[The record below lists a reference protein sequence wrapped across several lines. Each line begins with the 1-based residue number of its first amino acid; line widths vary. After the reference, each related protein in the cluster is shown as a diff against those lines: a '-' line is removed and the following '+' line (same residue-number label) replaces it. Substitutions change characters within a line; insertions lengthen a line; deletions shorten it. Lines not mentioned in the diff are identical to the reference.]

1 MASML
6 SAYALTWKV
15 FLASWQKDW
24 KKQSTEISQ
33 LRALFHPIDLTP
45 NLMWNVIMFNAV
57 TAMLLYFADFSKE
70 FQLLTLVWVELPCI
84 AGSFFYYSY
93 KFGSDAVTKLTFTNL
108 SLWIQNWITMQG
120 IAFTCLTQSAIVYL
134 AGLLVEPFLPSSLQY
149 SVSFPKETYE
159 EYLPICVYCF
169 WGLFGILLLSLPVWR
184 DGYNLSMEVAGR
196 NVTMSLSETFVE
208 LVYQTSQSSSYLFL
222 VTALFMILQNWGFRF
237 HLIHFMLATIETL
250 LINQAVQFKFCIL
263 HQLMHEIRPL
273 YAMTH
278 IEHHICKGI
287 HPTSSAAGLWEYW
300 LAGQGIFFMVQAF
313 TALPFV
319 IFQSIYAGANV
330 VVHTMWPSEKL
341 MQWHTLHHTLLVD
354 IYNVNVPSPYDREH
368 SAAVKKY
375 QSKLEEVS
383 PFVRYE
389 ALSDLASFALMGVVG
404 VFFHYVLGIGIGYVD
419 WTKAEWVHHYSP
431 SL

>member
-24 KKQSTEISQ
+24 KKQSTEIGK
-33 LRALFHPIDLTP
+33 LRALFHPIDITP

-57 TAMLLYFADFSKE
+57 TAILFYFADFSKE
-70 FQLLTLVWVELPCI
+70 FQLFTLVWVELPCI
-84 AGSFFYYSY
+84 AGSFFYYYY
-93 KFGSDAVTKLTFTNL
+93 KFGSDDVMKLNFASL

-120 IAFTCLTQSAIVYL
+120 IGFTCLSQSAIIYL
-134 AGLLVEPFLPSSLQY
+134 AGLLVEPLLPSYLQY
-149 SVSFPKETYE
+149 SVSFPKEIYE
-159 EYLPICVYCF
+159 EYLPVCVYCF

-184 DGYNLSMEVAGR
+184 DGYNLSMKVAGR
-196 NVTMSLSETFVE
+196 NGVSMSLSETFVE

-287 HPTSSAAGLWEYW
+287 HPTSSAAGLWEFW

-354 IYNVNVPSPYDREH
+354 VYNVNVPSPYDREH

-375 QSKLEEVS
+375 QKSLRKC
-383 PFVRYE
+383 RR
-389 ALSDLASFALMGVVG
+389 LSDTRLCLIW
-404 VFFHYVLGIGIGYVD
+404 HPLR
-419 WTKAEWVHHYSP
+419 
-431 SL
+431 

>member
-33 LRALFHPIDLTP
+33 LRALFHPIDITP

-57 TAMLLYFADFSKE
+57 TAVLFYLADFSKE
-70 FQLLTLVWVELPCI
+70 FQLFTLFWVELPCI
-84 AGSFFYYSY
+84 AGSFFYYYY
-93 KFGSDAVTKLTFTNL
+93 KFGSDAVMKLNFANL

-120 IAFTCLTQSAIVYL
+120 IAFTCLTQSAFIYL
-134 AGLLVEPFLPSSLQY
+134 AGLLVEPFLPSYLQY
-149 SVSFPKETYE
+149 SVSFPKEIYE
-159 EYLPICVYCF
+159 EYLPVCVYCF

-184 DGYNLSMEVAGR
+184 DGYNLSMKVAGR

-222 VTALFMILQNWGFRF
+222 VTALFLILQNWGFRF
-237 HLIHFMLATIETL
+237 HLVHFMLATIETL

-287 HPTSSAAGLWEYW
+287 HPTSSAAGLWEFW

-354 IYNVNVPSPYDREH
+354 VYNVNVPSPYDREH

-404 VFFHYVLGIGIGYVD
+404 VFFHYILGIGIGHVD
-419 WTKAEWVHHYSP
+419 WTKAEWVHHYS
-431 SL
+431 SSS

>member
-1 MASML
+1 MATMI
-6 SAYALTWKV
+6 SAYTLTWKI

-33 LRALFHPIDLTP
+33 LRTLFHSIDIP
-45 NLMWNVIMFNAV
+45 ANLMWNVIMFNAV
-57 TAMLLYFADFSKE
+57 TAMLFYLADFSKE
-70 FQLLTLVWVELPCI
+70 FQLFTLVSVELPCI
-84 AGSFFYYSY
+84 AGSVFYYYY
-93 KFGSDAVTKLTFTNL
+93 KFGSDVMKLTFANF

-120 IAFTCLTQSAIVYL
+120 IAFTCLTQSAIIYL
-134 AGLLVEPFLPSSLQY
+134 AGLLVEPFLPSYLQY

-159 EYLPICVYCF
+159 AYLPVCVYCF
-169 WGLFGILLLSLPVWR
+169 WGLFGVLSLSLPVWR
-184 DGYNLSMEVAGR
+184 EGYNLSMKVAGR
-196 NVTMSLSETFVE
+196 NVKMSLSETFVE

-222 VTALFMILQNWGFRF
+222 VTALFMILQNWGFRV

-287 HPTSSAAGLWEYW
+287 HPTSSAAGIWEFW
-300 LAGQGIFFMVQAF
+300 LAGQGIFFMVQSF

-319 IFQSIYAGANV
+319 VFQSIYAGANI

-354 IYNVNVPSPYDREH
+354 IYNVNVPSPYDRKH
-368 SAAVKKY
+368 SEAVKKY

-389 ALSDLASFALMGVVG
+389 ALSDLASFALMGIVG
-404 VFFHYVLGIGIGYVD
+404 VFFHYVLGIGIGHVD
-419 WTKAEWVHHYSP
+419 WTKAEWVHHYSI
-431 SL
+431 SS